1 MSLATI
7 HRQKTGKVS
16 DKWSSYLDF
25 YDDKFF
31 YLQDSKVRILEIGVQ
46 NGGALETWAKYFW
59 NAKEIIGIDIDPKCA
74 DLNFDDDRIQVVTGD
89 SKTVD
94 LDGTFDIIIDDGS
107 HHSDDI
113 IENWNVWWPKLNNGG
128 LYVVED
134 FHTMW
139 MPGYGNN
146 AIRFF
151 SGFVAAVNAQTKI
164 NHQVRR
170 LEFTN
175 SIVLI
180 EKGESV
186 LGDRLITGLCQ
197 PRRYRYQRWSRKVCT
212 TTSTGVGNLD
222 WRRKGRGRRGIPL
235 PQPSV
240 DLRERLKNKD

>member
-1 MSLATI
+1 VDGGARKSSQEKMGMSLATI

-31 YLQDSKVRILEIGVQ
+31 YLQDTQVKILEIGVQ
-46 NGGALETWAKYFW
+46 NGGSLETWAKYFW
-59 NAKEIIGIDIDPKCA
+59 NAEKIYGIDVDPKCA
-74 DLNFDDDRIQVVTGD
+74 DLKFEDERIEVIVGD
-89 SKTVD
+89 SKTTEID
-94 LDGTFDIIIDDGS
+94 STFDIIIDDGS
-107 HHSDDI
+107 HLSDDI

-139 MPGYGNN
+139 MPGYGSN

-151 SGFVAAVNAQTKI
+151 SGFIAAVNAQTKT

-175 SIVLI
+175 SIVML
-180 EKGESV
+180 EKGEPV
-186 LGDRLITGLCQ
+186 LGDRLITGDVAYVNPDVL
-197 PRRYRYQRWSRKVCT
+197 S
-212 TTSTGVGNLD
+212 
-222 WRRKGRGRRGIPL
+222 GRDG
-235 PQPSV
+235 
-240 DLRERLKNKD
+240 K

>member
-1 MSLATI
+1 VDGGARESSQEKMGMSLATI

-25 YDDKFF
+25 YDDRFF
-31 YLQDSKVRILEIGVQ
+31 YLQDTQVKILEIGVQ
-46 NGGALETWAKYFW
+46 NGGSLETWAQYFW
-59 NAKEIIGIDIDPKCA
+59 NAEKIYGIDVDPKCA
-74 DLNFDDDRIQVVTGD
+74 DLKFEDERIEVIVGD
-89 SKTVD
+89 SKTTQID
-94 LDGTFDIIIDDGS
+94 STFDIIIDDGS
-107 HHSDDI
+107 HQSDDI

-151 SGFVAAVNAQTKI
+151 SGFIAAVNAQTKT

-175 SIVLI
+175 SIVML
-180 EKGESV
+180 EKGEPV
-186 LGDRLITGLCQ
+186 LGDRLITGSVAYVN
-197 PRRYRYQRWSRKVCT
+197 PDV
-212 TTSTGVGNLD
+212 TGIRDG
-222 WRRKGRGRRGIPL
+222 K
-235 PQPSV
+235 
-240 DLRERLKNKD
+240 